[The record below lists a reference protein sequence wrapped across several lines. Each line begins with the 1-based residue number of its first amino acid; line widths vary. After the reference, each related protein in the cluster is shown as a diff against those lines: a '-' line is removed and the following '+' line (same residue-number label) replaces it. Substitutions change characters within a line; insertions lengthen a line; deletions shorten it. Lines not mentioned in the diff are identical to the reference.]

1 MMQFLVETV
10 KLWIHVFWLFHHF
23 DVILPVADFCFQQ
36 NKVILESPIG
46 VYLRR
51 EVFKGEADAT
61 LKKELYEKTVAGQS
75 VDGSWGRKGLET
87 ETFLVLDALK
97 NVGLI

>member
-46 VYLRR
+46 VYSGER
-51 EVFKGEADAT
+51 FSKGK
-61 LKKELYEKTVAGQS
+61 LMQL
-75 VDGSWGRKGLET
+75 
-87 ETFLVLDALK
+87 
-97 NVGLI
+97 